1 MPAPE
6 PPPSLNETVY
16 RTLRDQLMR
25 GDFAAGQSLGIEE
38 LAAAM
43 HTSTM
48 PVRAALQ
55 RLAEQQAVRRSRS
68 RSMQVPLL
76 SLDRLEDIRRCRVV
90 VEGTLTEW
98 AVPHLDDAEITLLAQ
113 LARRIAQALRRQST
127 VEEGLVQNQRFHFTI
142 YRAARSPSMLP
153 LVESLWLQSGPYL
166 RAARA
171 LMHRARG
178 ADLDFHDRILQ
189 AIVERDAAGA
199 RAVMAQDVAWAFD
212 RLREAPGPLQAAP
225 PPRTGRVAVA
235 APSRAAGAR

>member
-1 MPAPE
+1 MPAHE
-6 PPPSLNETVY
+6 PPLTINETVY

-38 LAAAM
+38 LAQAM
-43 HTSTM
+43 NTSTM

-55 RLAEQQAVRRSRS
+55 RLAEQQAVQRSRS

-76 SLDRLEDIRRCRVV
+76 SLQRLEDIRRCRVV

-98 AVPHLDDAEITLLAQ
+98 AVPHLDPTQVALLAQ
-113 LARRIAQALRRQST
+113 LARKIAQALRRQST

-142 YRAARSPSMLP
+142 YQAARSPAMLP

-189 AIVERDAAGA
+189 AIVDGDAAAA
-199 RAVMAQDVAWAFD
+199 RAVMEQDVAWAFD
-212 RLREAPGPLQAAP
+212 RLREAPVNLLAA
-225 PPRTGRVAVA
+225 
-235 APSRAAGAR
+235 

>member
-1 MPAPE
+1 MTPHE
-6 PPPSLNETVY
+6 PPLTINETVY

-38 LAAAM
+38 LAQAM
-43 HTSTM
+43 NTSTM

-55 RLAEQQAVRRSRS
+55 RLAEQQAVQRSRS

-76 SLDRLEDIRRCRVV
+76 SLQRLEDIRRCRVV

-98 AVPHLDDAEITLLAQ
+98 AVPHLDPTQVALLAQ
-113 LARRIAQALRRQST
+113 LARKIAQALRKHST

-142 YRAARSPSMLP
+142 YLAARSPAMLP

-178 ADLDFHDRILQ
+178 QDLDFHDRILQ
-189 AIVERDAAGA
+189 AIVDGDAAGA
-199 RAVMAQDVAWAFD
+199 RAVMQQDVAWAFD
-212 RLREAPGPLQAAP
+212 RLREARQPLLAA
-225 PPRTGRVAVA
+225 
-235 APSRAAGAR
+235 